1 MKGKVMSAEELM
13 ERLFERLSKPMM
25 PVSMDL
31 WDTSHIA
38 AYLKRSEDY
47 IRKEVVSLPSFP
59 RPVRLP
65 VHGRAQALYKAREVT
80 KWAESY
86 TS

>member
-1 MKGKVMSAEELM
+1 MSAEELM
-13 ERLFERLSKPMM
+13 ERLFERLSKPTL
-25 PVSMDL
+25 PVSVDL

-38 AYLKRSEDY
+38 AYLKRSADHV
-47 IRKEVVSLPSFP
+47 RKEIVILPSFP

-65 VHGRAQALYKAREVT
+65 VHGRAQGLWKAREVV

-86 TS
+86 GS